1 MNARPVD
8 EDSLFKGS
16 VSVASDVLMQELP
29 DHESIFL
36 HLPSESYFGLD
47 SVGTAMY
54 RALVNAST
62 VQAAYE
68 DLAAR
73 FDVDPERLR
82 QDLRVLVQRLIDQGL
97 LEFHA

>member
-1 MNARPVD
+1 MNARLVD

-16 VSVASDVLMQELP
+16 VSMSSDVLMQELP
-29 DHESIFL
+29 DQESIFL

-47 SVGTAMY
+47 SVGTRMY
-54 RALVNAST
+54 KALLEAPT

-68 DLAAR
+68 HLATQ
-73 FDVDPERLR
+73 FNVEPERLR
-82 QDLRVLVQRLIDQGL
+82 QDLRTLAEKLIDQGL